1 MVFDSIFAN
10 SVVSI
15 GDLCSKALLI
25 AQQAGGG
32 EGRQPPELSPLQSL
46 LASPLV
52 LGAGILMLFYVMV
65 LLPDRRKKQQLSQ
78 QLNNL
83 KKNQRVVTIGGIH
96 GVVVSASSD
105 SDVVTL
111 RTDESTGAKIR
122 VNRSAIAQVLED
134 EKSAAKNS
142 EKD

>member
-1 MVFDSIFAN
+1 MVFDSIFA
-10 SVVSI
+10 SSFVII
-15 GDLCSKALLI
+15 GDLYSEALLL
-25 AQQAGGG
+25 AQEAGGG
-32 EGRQPPELSPLQSL
+32 EGRQQPELSPLQSL

-78 QLNNL
+78 QLNSL

-122 VNRSAIAQVLED
+122 VNRSAIALVLED
-134 EKSAAKNS
+134 ERSTAKNS